1 MSEAAPRKFAESKTI
16 QQKILTIF
24 MKMIS
29 YANRYQWF
37 ALCLLLMSNLLQAQI
52 TDYQHLS
59 LQKAIEIG
67 LIQNKKIKISH
78 LKDEM
83 SETREKD
90 LKMEKLPDIEFHT
103 SYNQVT
109 NLFQHEDGVFA
120 KATKYNII
128 NGMYDFTLSASIPVY
143 MGGKIKN
150 TKKKAAIDTEIS
162 SLKTHL
168 NERQLKMEIITA
180 FLQIHHLKEQ
190 QRLINDKMKEDSVN
204 IKQVKALKANGVVT
218 VNEVLRTSLQ
228 LSNHKMSRT
237 ELDNDIQ
244 IAEHKLKTMLSLPE
258 NQEMHAETEDLISEN
273 AEIPYI
279 NELTETALHK
289 NESVE
294 IANKNLTLKE
304 LDQKITKANY
314 LPKITAGGEYFL
326 KYPNMMFFPPEP
338 YAYRLGMI
346 GINLTYPIENLYKNK
361 YKMQEA
367 KENITLAQLQIEE
380 NEENIRHEVYE
391 AFKKFEE
398 TEEKV
403 KIAEEAINQAK
414 ENYRIVKTKYANKL
428 SLITELIDAD
438 NAYLE
443 AQSNLISVKINR
455 QLKYYQLQY
464 TIGNL

>member
-1 MSEAAPRKFAESKTI
+1 MNI
-16 QQKILTIF
+16 ILN
-24 MKMIS
+24 
-29 YANRYQWF
+29 ACRYLCM
-37 ALCLLLMSNLLQAQI
+37 ALCLVLSSFLQSQMI
-52 TDYQHLS
+52 DYQHLS
-59 LQKAIEIG
+59 LQQAVEIG
-67 LIQNKKIKISH
+67 LKNNKNIQISH
-78 LKDEM
+78 LKQEM
-83 SETREKD
+83 SVTKEKD

-109 NLFQHEDGVFA
+109 NLFQHQNGVFN
-120 KATKYNII
+120 KATKYDII
-128 NGMYDFTLSASIPVY
+128 NGMYDFTLSASIPFY
-143 MGGKIKN
+143 MGGRIKN
-150 TKKKAAIDTEIS
+150 TEKKAAIDTEIS
-162 SLKTHL
+162 ALRTHL
-168 NERQLKMEIITA
+168 DERQLKMSIITA

-190 QRLINDKMKEDSVN
+190 QCLISDKMKEDSVN
-204 IKQVKALKANGVVT
+204 IKQVKALKTNGVVT

-228 LSNHKMSRT
+228 LSNHKMSWT

-244 IAEHKLKTMLSLPE
+244 IAEHKLKTILSLPE
-258 NQEMHAETEDLISEN
+258 NQETHVNTEDLISDK
-273 AEIPYI
+273 AEIPYVD
-279 NELTETALHK
+279 ELTQVALTK

-294 IANKNLTLKE
+294 ITHKNLYLKE

-314 LPKITAGGEYFL
+314 LPKITAGGEYFM

-346 GINLTYPIENLYKNK
+346 GVNLTYPIGNLYKNK

-367 KENITLAQLQIEE
+367 KENIDLARLQIEE
-380 NEENIRHEVYE
+380 NKENLRHDVYE
-391 AFKKFEE
+391 AYKKFEE
-398 TEEKV
+398 TDQKV

-414 ENYRIVKTKYANKL
+414 ENYRIVRTKYANKL

-443 AQSNLISVKINR
+443 AESNLISVKINR

>member
-1 MSEAAPRKFAESKTI
+1 M
-16 QQKILTIF
+16 IF
-24 MKMIS
+24 N
-29 YANRYQWF
+29 ACGYQCI
-37 ALCLLLMSNLLQAQI
+37 ALCLLLISSVLSSQVI
-52 TDYQHLS
+52 DYQHLN
-59 LQKAIEIG
+59 LQQAIELG
-67 LIQNKKIKISH
+67 LKNNKNIQISH
-78 LKDEM
+78 LKQAM
-83 SETREKD
+83 SQTKEKD
-90 LKMEKLPDIEFHT
+90 LAMEKLPDIEFHT

-109 NLFQHEDGVFA
+109 NLFQHENGVFG
-120 KATKYNII
+120 KATKYDVI

-143 MGGKIKN
+143 MGGRIKN
-150 TKKKAAIDTEIS
+150 TEKKAAIDTEIS
-162 SLKTHL
+162 TLKTHL
-168 NERQLKMEIITA
+168 DERQLTMEIITA
-180 FLQIHHLKEQ
+180 FLHIHHLKEQ
-190 QRLINDKMKEDSVN
+190 QMLINEKMKEDSVN

-228 LSNHKMSRT
+228 LSNHTMSWT

-244 IAEHKLKTMLSLPE
+244 IAEHKLKTILSLPE
-258 NQEMHAETEDLISEN
+258 HQEMHADTEDLISEK
-273 AEIPYI
+273 ATIPYI
-279 NELTETALHK
+279 EELTETALNK

-294 IANKNLTLKE
+294 ITHKNLSLRQ

-346 GINLTYPIENLYKNK
+346 GVNLTYPIESLYKNK

-367 KENITLAQLQIEE
+367 KENIDLAKLQIEE
-380 NEENIRHEVYE
+380 NEENVRHHVYE

-398 TEEKV
+398 TDQKV

-414 ENYRIVKTKYANKL
+414 ENYRIVRTKYVNKL

-443 AQSNLISVKINR
+443 ARSNLISVKINR

>member
-1 MSEAAPRKFAESKTI
+1 MNI
-16 QQKILTIF
+16 IF
-24 MKMIS
+24 N
-29 YANRYQWF
+29 ACRYLCM
-37 ALCLLLMSNLLQAQI
+37 ALCLLLSSFLHSQMI
-52 TDYQHLS
+52 DYQHLG
-59 LQKAIEIG
+59 LQQAVEIG
-67 LIQNKKIKISH
+67 LKNNKNIQISH
-78 LKDEM
+78 LKQEM
-83 SETREKD
+83 SATKEKD

-103 SYNQVT
+103 SYTQVT
-109 NLFQHEDGVFA
+109 NLYQHQNGVFN
-120 KATKYNII
+120 KATRYDAI

-150 TKKKAAIDTEIS
+150 TEKKAAIDTEIS
-162 SLKTHL
+162 ALRTHL
-168 NERQLKMEIITA
+168 DERQLTMEIITA

-190 QRLINDKMKEDSVN
+190 QSLINDKMKEDSVN

-228 LSNHKMSRT
+228 LSNHKMSWT

-244 IAEHKLKTMLSLPE
+244 IAEHKLKTILSLPE
-258 NQEMHAETEDLISEN
+258 IQEMHVNTEDLISEN
-273 AEIPYI
+273 AAIPYI
-279 NELTETALHK
+279 DDLTETALNK

-294 IANKNLTLKE
+294 ITHKNLSLKE

-338 YAYRLGMI
+338 YAYRLGMM
-346 GINLTYPIENLYKNK
+346 GVNLSYPIENLYKNK

-367 KENITLAQLQIEE
+367 RENIDLAKLQIAE
-380 NEENIRHEVYE
+380 NEEKIRHSVYE
-391 AFKKFEE
+391 AYKKFEE
-398 TEEKV
+398 TDQKV
-403 KIAEEAINQAK
+403 KIAEEAIDQAK
-414 ENYRIVKTKYANKL
+414 ENYRIVRTKYANKL

-438 NAYLE
+438 NTYLE
-443 AQSNLISVKINR
+443 AESNLISVKINR

>member
-1 MSEAAPRKFAESKTI
+1 
-16 QQKILTIF
+16 
-24 MKMIS
+24 MKMIFD
-29 YANRYQWF
+29 AHRYHCI
-37 ALCLLLMSNLLQAQI
+37 ALCLLLISNLFYSQM

-59 LQKAIEIG
+59 LQQAVEIG
-67 LIQNKKIKISH
+67 LKNNKNIQISH
-78 LKDEM
+78 LKNEM
-83 SETREKD
+83 SETKEKD

-109 NLFQHEDGVFA
+109 NLFQQENGVFG
-120 KATKYNII
+120 KATKYDII

-150 TKKKAAIDTEIS
+150 AEKKAAIDTEIS
-162 SLKTHL
+162 SLKTHQD
-168 NERQLKMEIITA
+168 ERQLTMEIITA

-190 QRLINDKMKEDSVN
+190 QGLINDKMKEDSIN

-228 LSNHKMSRT
+228 LSNHKMSWT

-244 IAEHKLKTMLSLPE
+244 IAEHKLKTILSLPE
-258 NQEMHAETEDLISEN
+258 NQEMHVNTEDLISEN
-273 AEIPYI
+273 AEIPYVD
-279 NELTETALHK
+279 ELTETALHK

-294 IANKNLTLKE
+294 MAHKNLSLKE

-346 GINLTYPIENLYKNK
+346 GVNLTYPIESLYKNK

-367 KENITLAQLQIEE
+367 KENINLAKLQIEE
-380 NEENIRHEVYE
+380 NEENIRHNVYE
-391 AFKKFEE
+391 AYKKFEE
-398 TEEKV
+398 TDQKV
-403 KIAEEAINQAK
+403 QIAEEAITQAK
-414 ENYRIVKTKYANKL
+414 ENYRIVRTKYANKL

>member
-83 SETREKD
+83 SETQEKD

-143 MGGKIKN
+143 MGGKIRN
-150 TKKKAAIDTEIS
+150 TEKKASIDTEIS

-204 IKQVKALKANGVVT
+204 IKQVKTLKENGVVT

-228 LSNHKMSRT
+228 LSNHKISRT

-258 NQEMHAETEDLISEN
+258 NLEMHAETEDLISEN

-279 NELTETALHK
+279 NELTE
-289 NESVE
+289 
-294 IANKNLTLKE
+294 IAFSRF
-304 LDQKITKANY
+304 I
-314 LPKITAGGEYFL
+314 I
-326 KYPNMMFFPPEP
+326 
-338 YAYRLGMI
+338 
-346 GINLTYPIENLYKNK
+346 
-361 YKMQEA
+361 
-367 KENITLAQLQIEE
+367 
-380 NEENIRHEVYE
+380 
-391 AFKKFEE
+391 
-398 TEEKV
+398 
-403 KIAEEAINQAK
+403 
-414 ENYRIVKTKYANKL
+414 
-428 SLITELIDAD
+428 
-438 NAYLE
+438 
-443 AQSNLISVKINR
+443 
-455 QLKYYQLQY
+455 
-464 TIGNL
+464 

>member
-1 MSEAAPRKFAESKTI
+1 
-16 QQKILTIF
+16 
-24 MKMIS
+24 MI
-29 YANRYQWF
+29 
-37 ALCLLLMSNLLQAQI
+37 
-52 TDYQHLS
+52 DYQHLG
-59 LQKAIEIG
+59 LQQAIEIG
-67 LIQNKKIKISH
+67 LKNNKNIQISH
-78 LKDEM
+78 LKQKM
-83 SETREKD
+83 SATKEKD

-109 NLFQHEDGVFA
+109 NLFQYQDGVFN
-120 KATKYNII
+120 KPTKYNAI

-150 TKKKAAIDTEIS
+150 TEKKATVDTEIS
-162 SLKTHL
+162 ALRTHL
-168 NERQLKMEIITA
+168 DERQLKMEVITA

-190 QRLINDKMKEDSVN
+190 QSLINDKMKEDSVN
-204 IKQVKALKANGVVT
+204 IKQVKVLKANGVVT

-228 LSNHKMSRT
+228 LSNHKMSWT

-244 IAEHKLKTMLSLPE
+244 IAEHKLKTILSLPE
-258 NQEMHAETEDLISEN
+258 QQEMHVDTEDLISDR
-273 AEIPYI
+273 AAIPYI
-279 NELTETALHK
+279 EELTETALNK

-294 IANKNLTLKE
+294 ITHKNLSLKE

-314 LPKITAGGEYFL
+314 LPKVVAGGEYFL

-346 GINLTYPIENLYKNK
+346 GLNLTYPIENLYKNK

-367 KENITLAQLQIEE
+367 RENIDLAKLQIEE
-380 NEENIRHEVYE
+380 NEEKVRHNVYE
-391 AFKKFEE
+391 AYKKFEE
-398 TEEKV
+398 TDQKV

-443 AQSNLISVKINR
+443 AESNLISVKINR

>member
-1 MSEAAPRKFAESKTI
+1 MNI
-16 QQKILTIF
+16 ILN
-24 MKMIS
+24 
-29 YANRYQWF
+29 ACRYMCIV
-37 ALCLLLMSNLLQAQI
+37 LCLLLSSFLHSQMI
-52 TDYQHLS
+52 DYQHLG
-59 LQKAIEIG
+59 LQQAVEIG
-67 LIQNKKIKISH
+67 LKNNKNIQISH
-78 LKDEM
+78 LKQEM
-83 SETREKD
+83 SVTKEKD

-109 NLFQHEDGVFA
+109 NLFQHQNGVFN
-120 KATKYNII
+120 KATKYDVI

-150 TKKKAAIDTEIS
+150 AEKKAAIDTEIS
-162 SLKTHL
+162 ALKTHL
-168 NERQLKMEIITA
+168 DERQLKMTIITA

-190 QRLINDKMKEDSVN
+190 QSLINDKMKEDSVN

-228 LSNHKMSRT
+228 LSNHKMSWT

-244 IAEHKLKTMLSLPE
+244 IAEHKLKTILSLPE
-258 NQEMHAETEDLISEN
+258 NQEIHVNTEDLISDN
-273 AEIPYI
+273 VAIPYVD
-279 NELTETALHK
+279 ELTETALNK

-294 IANKNLTLKE
+294 ITHKNLSLKE

-338 YAYRLGMI
+338 YAYRLGMV
-346 GINLTYPIENLYKNK
+346 GVNLTYPIENLYKNK
-361 YKMQEA
+361 YRMQEA
-367 KENITLAQLQIEE
+367 RENIDLAKLQIEE
-380 NEENIRHEVYE
+380 NEENVRHNVYE
-391 AFKKFEE
+391 AYKKFEE
-398 TEEKV
+398 TDQKV

-414 ENYRIVKTKYANKL
+414 ENYRIVRTKYANKL

-438 NAYLE
+438 NTYLE
-443 AQSNLISVKINR
+443 AESNLISVKINR

>member
-1 MSEAAPRKFAESKTI
+1 MNITPNAC
-16 QQKILTIF
+16 
-24 MKMIS
+24 S
-29 YANRYQWF
+29 YLCI
-37 ALCLLLMSNLLQAQI
+37 ALCSLLSSFLHSQMI
-52 TDYQHLS
+52 DYQHLG
-59 LQKAIEIG
+59 LQQAVEIG
-67 LIQNKKIKISH
+67 LKNNKNIQISH
-78 LKDEM
+78 LKHTM
-83 SETREKD
+83 SVTKEKD

-109 NLFQHEDGVFA
+109 NLFQHQNGVFN
-120 KATKYNII
+120 KATKYDVI
-128 NGMYDFTLSASIPVY
+128 NGMYDFTLSASIPIY

-150 TKKKAAIDTEIS
+150 TEKKAAIDAEIS
-162 SLKTHL
+162 ALKTHL
-168 NERQLKMEIITA
+168 DERQLKMEIITA

-190 QRLINDKMKEDSVN
+190 QNLIHDKMKEDSVN
-204 IKQVKALKANGVVT
+204 IKQVKTLKANGVVT

-228 LSNHKMSRT
+228 LSNHTMSWT

-244 IAEHKLKTMLSLPE
+244 IAEHQLKTILSLPE
-258 NQEMHAETEDLISEN
+258 NQEMHVDTENLISDSTSVPYIDQLMEN
-273 AEIPYI
+273 ALE
-279 NELTETALHK
+279 K

-294 IANKNLTLKE
+294 MTHKNLSLKE

-346 GINLTYPIENLYKNK
+346 GVNLTYPIENLYKNK
-361 YKMQEA
+361 YRMQEA
-367 KENITLAQLQIEE
+367 RENIDLAKLQIEE
-380 NEENIRHEVYE
+380 NEEKIRHNVYE
-391 AFKKFEE
+391 AYKKFEE
-398 TEEKV
+398 TDQKV
-403 KIAEEAINQAK
+403 KIAEEAIHQAK

-438 NAYLE
+438 NTYLE
-443 AQSNLISVKINR
+443 AESNLISVKINR

>member
-1 MSEAAPRKFAESKTI
+1 MNM
-16 QQKILTIF
+16 IF
-24 MKMIS
+24 N
-29 YANRYQWF
+29 ACRYQCI
-37 ALCLLLMSNLLQAQI
+37 ALCLLLSSLSHSQMI
-52 TDYQHLS
+52 DYQHLG
-59 LQKAIEIG
+59 LQQAIEIG
-67 LIQNKKIKISH
+67 LKNNKNIRISH
-78 LKDEM
+78 LKQEI
-83 SETREKD
+83 SATKEKD

-109 NLFQHEDGVFA
+109 NLFQYQDGILG
-120 KATKYNII
+120 KPTKYDVI

-150 TKKKAAIDTEIS
+150 TEKKAAIDTQIS
-162 SLKTHL
+162 ALRTHL
-168 NERQLKMEIITA
+168 DERQLKMEVITA

-190 QRLINDKMKEDSVN
+190 QSLINDKMKEDSVN

-228 LSNHKMSRT
+228 LSNHKMSWT

-244 IAEHKLKTMLSLPE
+244 IAEHKLKTILSLPE
-258 NQEMHAETEDLISEN
+258 QQEMHVDTEDLISDK
-273 AEIPYI
+273 AAIPYI
-279 NELTETALHK
+279 DELTETALSR

-294 IANKNLTLKE
+294 ITHKNLSLKE
-304 LDQKITKANY
+304 LDQKLTKANY

-346 GINLTYPIENLYKNK
+346 GLNLIYPIENLYKNK

-367 KENITLAQLQIEE
+367 RENIDLAKLQIEE
-380 NEENIRHEVYE
+380 NEEKVKHNVYE
-391 AFKKFEE
+391 AYKKFEE
-398 TEEKV
+398 TDQKV

-414 ENYRIVKTKYANKL
+414 ENYRIVRTKYANKL

-438 NAYLE
+438 NTYLE
-443 AQSNLISVKINR
+443 AESNLISVKINR

>member
-1 MSEAAPRKFAESKTI
+1 
-16 QQKILTIF
+16 
-24 MKMIS
+24 MI
-29 YANRYQWF
+29 
-37 ALCLLLMSNLLQAQI
+37 
-52 TDYQHLS
+52 DYQHLG
-59 LQKAIEIG
+59 LQQAVEIG
-67 LIQNKKIKISH
+67 LKNNKNIQISH
-78 LKDEM
+78 LKQEM
-83 SETREKD
+83 SVTKEKD

-109 NLFQHEDGVFA
+109 NLFQHQNGVFN
-120 KATKYNII
+120 KATKYDVI

-150 TKKKAAIDTEIS
+150 TEKKAAIDTEIS
-162 SLKTHL
+162 ALKTHL
-168 NERQLKMEIITA
+168 DERQLKMAIITA

-190 QRLINDKMKEDSVN
+190 QSLINDKMKEDSVN

-228 LSNHKMSRT
+228 LSNHKMSWT

-244 IAEHKLKTMLSLPE
+244 IAEHKLKTILSLPE
-258 NQEMHAETEDLISEN
+258 SQEMHVNTEDLISDN
-273 AEIPYI
+273 AAIPYVD
-279 NELTETALHK
+279 ELTETALSK

-294 IANKNLTLKE
+294 ITHKNLSLKE

-338 YAYRLGMI
+338 YAYRLGMV
-346 GINLTYPIENLYKNK
+346 GVNLTYPIENLYKNK
-361 YKMQEA
+361 YRMQEA
-367 KENITLAQLQIEE
+367 RENIDLAKLQIEE
-380 NEENIRHEVYE
+380 NEENVRHNVYE
-391 AFKKFEE
+391 AYKKFEE
-398 TEEKV
+398 TDQKV

-414 ENYRIVKTKYANKL
+414 ENYRIVRTKYANKL

-438 NAYLE
+438 NTYLE
-443 AQSNLISVKINR
+443 AESNLISVKINR

>member
-1 MSEAAPRKFAESKTI
+1 
-16 QQKILTIF
+16 
-24 MKMIS
+24 MI
-29 YANRYQWF
+29 
-37 ALCLLLMSNLLQAQI
+37 
-52 TDYQHLS
+52 DYQHLG
-59 LQKAIEIG
+59 LQQAVEIG
-67 LIQNKKIKISH
+67 LKNNKNIQISH
-78 LKDEM
+78 LKQEM
-83 SETREKD
+83 SVTKEKD

-109 NLFQHEDGVFA
+109 NLFQHENGVFN
-120 KATKYNII
+120 KATKYDVI

-150 TKKKAAIDTEIS
+150 TEKKAAIDTEIS

-168 NERQLKMEIITA
+168 DERQLTMEIITA

-190 QRLINDKMKEDSVN
+190 QSLINDKMKEDSVN

-228 LSNHKMSRT
+228 LSNHTMSWT
-237 ELDNDIQ
+237 ELNNDIQ
-244 IAEHKLKTMLSLPE
+244 IAEHKLKTILSLPE
-258 NQEMHAETEDLISEN
+258 SQEMHVNTEDLISDN
-273 AEIPYI
+273 ASIPYI

-289 NESVE
+289 NESVD
-294 IANKNLTLKE
+294 ITHKNLSLKE
-304 LDQKITKANY
+304 LDQKITRANY

-338 YAYRLGMI
+338 YAYRLGMV
-346 GINLTYPIENLYKNK
+346 GVNLTYPIENLYKNK

-367 KENITLAQLQIEE
+367 RENIDLAKLQIEE
-380 NEENIRHEVYE
+380 NEEKIRHNVYE
-391 AFKKFEE
+391 AYKKFEE
-398 TEEKV
+398 TDQKV
-403 KIAEEAINQAK
+403 KIAEEAITQAK
-414 ENYRIVKTKYANKL
+414 ENYRIVRTKYANKL

-438 NAYLE
+438 NTYLE
-443 AQSNLISVKINR
+443 AESNLISIKINR

>member
-1 MSEAAPRKFAESKTI
+1 M
-16 QQKILTIF
+16 IF
-24 MKMIS
+24 NACK
-29 YANRYQWF
+29 YQCI
-37 ALCLLLMSNLLQAQI
+37 ALCLLLVSSLLHSQMA
-52 TDYQHLS
+52 DYQHLS
-59 LQKAIEIG
+59 LQQALETG
-67 LIQNKKIKISH
+67 LKNNKKIRMSH
-78 LKDEM
+78 LQQEM
-83 SETREKD
+83 AVTKEKD

-109 NLFQHEDGVFA
+109 NLFQHQDGLFN
-120 KATKYNII
+120 KATKYDAI

-150 TKKKAAIDTEIS
+150 SEKKASIDTEIS
-162 SLKTHL
+162 SLRTHAD
-168 NERQLKMEIITA
+168 ERQLKMEIITA

-190 QRLINDKMKEDSVN
+190 QSLINDKMKEDSVN
-204 IKQVKALKANGVVT
+204 IRQVKVLKSNGVVT

-228 LSNHKMSRT
+228 LSNHKMSWT

-244 IAEHKLKTMLSLPE
+244 IAEHKLKTILSLPE
-258 NQEMHAETEDLISEN
+258 NLEMHVDTEDLISDK
-273 AEIPYI
+273 ADIPYI
-279 NELTETALHK
+279 NEVTETALHK

-294 IANKNLTLKE
+294 ITHKNLSLKE
-304 LDQKITKANY
+304 LEQKITKANY

-346 GINLTYPIENLYKNK
+346 GINLTYPIGNLYKNK

-367 KENITLAQLQIEE
+367 KENIDMAKLQIEE
-380 NEENIRHEVYE
+380 NEEKIRHSVYE
-391 AFKKFEE
+391 AYKKFEE
-398 TEEKV
+398 TEQKV
-403 KIAEEAINQAK
+403 RIAEEAIEQAK
-414 ENYRIVKTKYANKL
+414 ENYRIVRTKYANKL

-464 TIGNL
+464 AIGNL

>member
-1 MSEAAPRKFAESKTI
+1 M
-16 QQKILTIF
+16 IF
-24 MKMIS
+24 N
-29 YANRYQWF
+29 ACRYQGI
-37 ALCLLLMSNLLQAQI
+37 ALCLLLISSFLHSQMIDNQS
-52 TDYQHLS
+52 LS
-59 LQKAIEIG
+59 LQQAVELG
-67 LIQNKKIKISH
+67 LKNNKNIKISH
-78 LKDEM
+78 LKQQM
-83 SETREKD
+83 SETKEKD

-103 SYNQVT
+103 SYTQVS
-109 NLFQHEDGVFA
+109 NLFQHENGVFG
-120 KATKYNII
+120 KATKYDVI
-128 NGMYDFTLSASIPVY
+128 NGMYDFTLSASIPLY

-150 TKKKAAIDTEIS
+150 TEKKASIDTEIS

-168 NERQLKMEIITA
+168 DERQLTMEIITA

-190 QRLINDKMKEDSVN
+190 QHLINDKMKEDSVN

-228 LSNHKMSRT
+228 LSNHKMSWT

-244 IAEHKLKTMLSLPE
+244 IAEHKLKTILSLPE
-258 NQEMHAETEDLISEN
+258 NQEMHVNTEDLISDK
-273 AEIPYI
+273 AEIPYVD
-279 NELTETALHK
+279 ELTETALTK

-294 IANKNLTLKE
+294 MTHKNLSLKQ
-304 LDQKITKANY
+304 LDQKITRANY
-314 LPKITAGGEYFL
+314 LPKITAAGEYFL

-346 GINLTYPIENLYKNK
+346 GVNLTYPIENLYKNK

-367 KENITLAQLQIEE
+367 KENIDLARLQIEE
-380 NEENIRHEVYE
+380 NDENVRHNVYE
-391 AFKKFEE
+391 AYKKFEE
-398 TEEKV
+398 TDQKV

-414 ENYRIVKTKYANKL
+414 ENYRIVRTKYINKL

-438 NAYLE
+438 NANLE

>member
-1 MSEAAPRKFAESKTI
+1 
-16 QQKILTIF
+16 
-24 MKMIS
+24 MI
-29 YANRYQWF
+29 
-37 ALCLLLMSNLLQAQI
+37 
-52 TDYQHLS
+52 DYQHLG
-59 LQKAIEIG
+59 LQQAVEIG
-67 LIQNKKIKISH
+67 LKNNKNIQISH
-78 LKDEM
+78 LKQEM
-83 SETREKD
+83 SVTKEKD

-109 NLFQHEDGVFA
+109 NLFQHQNGVFN
-120 KATKYNII
+120 KATKYDVI

-150 TKKKAAIDTEIS
+150 TERKAAIDTEIS
-162 SLKTHL
+162 ALKTHL
-168 NERQLKMEIITA
+168 DERQLKMSIITA

-190 QRLINDKMKEDSVN
+190 QSLINDKMKEDSVN
-204 IKQVKALKANGVVT
+204 IRQVKALKANGVVT

-228 LSNHKMSRT
+228 LSNHKMSWT

-244 IAEHKLKTMLSLPE
+244 IAEHKLKTILSLPE
-258 NQEMHAETEDLISEN
+258 NQEMHVNTEDLISDN
-273 AEIPYI
+273 AAIPYVD
-279 NELTETALHK
+279 ELTETALNK

-294 IANKNLTLKE
+294 ITHKNLSLKE

-338 YAYRLGMI
+338 YAYRLGMV
-346 GINLTYPIENLYKNK
+346 GVNLTYPIENLYKNK
-361 YKMQEA
+361 YRMQEA
-367 KENITLAQLQIEE
+367 RENIDLAKLQIEE
-380 NEENIRHEVYE
+380 NEENVRHNVYE
-391 AFKKFEE
+391 AYKKFEE
-398 TEEKV
+398 TDQKV

-414 ENYRIVKTKYANKL
+414 KNYRIVKTKYANKL

-443 AQSNLISVKINR
+443 AESNLISVKINR

>member
-1 MSEAAPRKFAESKTI
+1 M
-16 QQKILTIF
+16 IF
-24 MKMIS
+24 N
-29 YANRYQWF
+29 ACRYQCI
-37 ALCLLLMSNLLQAQI
+37 ALCLLLSSLSHSQMI
-52 TDYQHLS
+52 DYQHLG
-59 LQKAIEIG
+59 LQQAIEIG
-67 LIQNKKIKISH
+67 LKNNKNIRISH
-78 LKDEM
+78 LKQEM
-83 SETREKD
+83 SATKEKD

-109 NLFQHEDGVFA
+109 NLFQYQDGVLG
-120 KATKYNII
+120 KSTKYDVI

-150 TKKKAAIDTEIS
+150 TEKKAAIDTQIS
-162 SLKTHL
+162 ALRTHL
-168 NERQLKMEIITA
+168 DERQLKMEVITA

-190 QRLINDKMKEDSVN
+190 QSLINDKMKEDSVN

-228 LSNHKMSRT
+228 LSNHKMSWT

-244 IAEHKLKTMLSLPE
+244 IAEHKLKTILSLPE
-258 NQEMHAETEDLISEN
+258 QQEMHVDTEDLISDK
-273 AEIPYI
+273 AAIPYI
-279 NELTETALHK
+279 DELTETALSR

-294 IANKNLTLKE
+294 ITHKNLSLKE
-304 LDQKITKANY
+304 LDQKLTKANY

-346 GINLTYPIENLYKNK
+346 GLNLIYPIENLYKNK

-367 KENITLAQLQIEE
+367 RENIDLAKLQIEE
-380 NEENIRHEVYE
+380 NEEKVKHNVYE
-391 AFKKFEE
+391 AYKKFEE
-398 TEEKV
+398 TDQKV

-414 ENYRIVKTKYANKL
+414 ENYRIVRTKYANKL

-438 NAYLE
+438 NTYLE
-443 AQSNLISVKINR
+443 AESNLISVKINR

>member
-1 MSEAAPRKFAESKTI
+1 
-16 QQKILTIF
+16 
-24 MKMIS
+24 MIS
-29 YANRYQWF
+29 F
-37 ALCLLLMSNLLQAQI
+37 NLQSQVIDL
-52 TDYQHLS
+52 QHLA
-59 LQKAIEIG
+59 LQEAIEIG
-67 LIQNKKIKISH
+67 LKNNKNIKISH
-78 LKDEM
+78 LKNEM
-83 SETREKD
+83 SETKEKD

-109 NLFQHEDGVFA
+109 NLFQHEDGVFS

-150 TKKKAAIDTEIS
+150 TEKKAAIDTEIS

-168 NERQLKMEIITA
+168 DERQLKMEIITA

-190 QRLINDKMKEDSVN
+190 QSLINDKMKEDSVN
-204 IKQVKALKANGVVT
+204 IKQVKSLKANGVVT

-228 LSNHKMSRT
+228 LSNHKMSWT

-244 IAEHKLKTMLSLPE
+244 IAEHKLKTILSLPE
-258 NQEMHAETEDLISEN
+258 TQEMHVDTEDLISEN

-279 NELTETALHK
+279 DELTETALHK

-294 IANKNLTLKE
+294 MANKNLSLKE

-338 YAYRLGMI
+338 YAYRLGML
-346 GINLTYPIENLYKNK
+346 GVNLTYPIENLYKNK
-361 YKMQEA
+361 YKMQES
-367 KENITLAQLQIEE
+367 KENINLAKLQIEE
-380 NEENIRHEVYE
+380 NEENIRHNVYE
-391 AFKKFEE
+391 AYKKFEE
-398 TEEKV
+398 TDQKV
-403 KIAEEAINQAK
+403 KISEEAITQAK
-414 ENYRIVKTKYANKL
+414 ENYRIVRTKYANKL

>member
-1 MSEAAPRKFAESKTI
+1 MNITFNA
-16 QQKILTIF
+16 
-24 MKMIS
+24 
-29 YANRYQWF
+29 YRYLYI
-37 ALCLLLMSNLLQAQI
+37 ALCLLLSSFLHSQMI
-52 TDYQHLS
+52 DYQHLG
-59 LQKAIEIG
+59 LQQAVEIG
-67 LIQNKKIKISH
+67 LKNNKNIQISH
-78 LKDEM
+78 LKQEM
-83 SETREKD
+83 SVTKEKD

-109 NLFQHEDGVFA
+109 NLFQHENGVFN
-120 KATKYNII
+120 KATKYDVI

-150 TKKKAAIDTEIS
+150 TEKKTAIDTEIS

-168 NERQLKMEIITA
+168 DERQLTMEIITA

-190 QRLINDKMKEDSVN
+190 QSLINDKMKEDSVN

-228 LSNHKMSRT
+228 LSNHTMSWT

-244 IAEHKLKTMLSLPE
+244 IAEHKLKTILSLPE
-258 NQEMHAETEDLISEN
+258 SQEMHVNTEDLISDN
-273 AEIPYI
+273 ASIPYI

-294 IANKNLTLKE
+294 ITHKNLSLKE
-304 LDQKITKANY
+304 LDQKITRANY

-338 YAYRLGMI
+338 YAYRLGMV
-346 GINLTYPIENLYKNK
+346 GVNLTYPIENLYKNK

-367 KENITLAQLQIEE
+367 RENIDLAKLQIEE
-380 NEENIRHEVYE
+380 NEEKIRHSVYE
-391 AFKKFEE
+391 AYKKFEE
-398 TEEKV
+398 TDQKV
-403 KIAEEAINQAK
+403 KIAEEAITQAK
-414 ENYRIVKTKYANKL
+414 ENYRIVRTKYANKL

-438 NAYLE
+438 NTYLE
-443 AQSNLISVKINR
+443 AESNLISIKINR

>member
-1 MSEAAPRKFAESKTI
+1 MNI
-16 QQKILTIF
+16 IF
-24 MKMIS
+24 N
-29 YANRYQWF
+29 ACRYLCM
-37 ALCLLLMSNLLQAQI
+37 ALCLLLSSFLHSQMI
-52 TDYQHLS
+52 DYQHLG
-59 LQKAIEIG
+59 LQQAVEIG
-67 LIQNKKIKISH
+67 LKNNKNIQISH
-78 LKDEM
+78 LKQEM
-83 SETREKD
+83 SATKEKD

-103 SYNQVT
+103 SYTQVT
-109 NLFQHEDGVFA
+109 NLYQHQNGVFN
-120 KATKYNII
+120 KATRYDAI

-150 TKKKAAIDTEIS
+150 TEKKAAIDTEIS
-162 SLKTHL
+162 ALRTHL
-168 NERQLKMEIITA
+168 DERQLTMEIITA

-190 QRLINDKMKEDSVN
+190 QSLINDKMKEDSVN

-228 LSNHKMSRT
+228 LSNHKMSWT

-244 IAEHKLKTMLSLPE
+244 IAEHKLKTILSLPE
-258 NQEMHAETEDLISEN
+258 IQEMHVNTEDLISEN
-273 AEIPYI
+273 AAIPYI
-279 NELTETALHK
+279 DDLTETALNK

-294 IANKNLTLKE
+294 ITHKNLSLKE

-338 YAYRLGMI
+338 YAYRLGMM
-346 GINLTYPIENLYKNK
+346 GVNLIYPIENLYKNK

-367 KENITLAQLQIEE
+367 RENIDLAKLQIAE
-380 NEENIRHEVYE
+380 NEEKIRHSVYE
-391 AFKKFEE
+391 AYKKFEE
-398 TEEKV
+398 TDQKV
-403 KIAEEAINQAK
+403 KIAEEAIDQAK
-414 ENYRIVKTKYANKL
+414 ENYRIVRTKYANKL

-438 NAYLE
+438 NTYLE
-443 AQSNLISVKINR
+443 AESNLISVKINR

>member
-1 MSEAAPRKFAESKTI
+1 MNI
-16 QQKILTIF
+16 ILN
-24 MKMIS
+24 
-29 YANRYQWF
+29 ACRYMCI
-37 ALCLLLMSNLLQAQI
+37 ALCLLLSSFLHSQMI
-52 TDYQHLS
+52 DYQHLG
-59 LQKAIEIG
+59 LKQAIEIG
-67 LIQNKKIKISH
+67 LKNNKNIQISH
-78 LKDEM
+78 LKQEI
-83 SETREKD
+83 SVTKEKD

-109 NLFQHEDGVFA
+109 NLFQHQNGVFN
-120 KATKYNII
+120 KATKYDVI

-150 TKKKAAIDTEIS
+150 TEKKAAIDTEIS
-162 SLKTHL
+162 ALKTHL
-168 NERQLKMEIITA
+168 DERQLKMTIITA

-190 QRLINDKMKEDSVN
+190 QSLINDKMKEDSVN

-228 LSNHKMSRT
+228 LSNHKMSWT

-244 IAEHKLKTMLSLPE
+244 IAEHKLKTILSLPE
-258 NQEMHAETEDLISEN
+258 NQEIHVNTEDLISDN
-273 AEIPYI
+273 AAIPYVD
-279 NELTETALHK
+279 ELTETALNK

-294 IANKNLTLKE
+294 ITHKNLSLKE

-338 YAYRLGMI
+338 YAYRLGMV

-361 YKMQEA
+361 YRMQEA
-367 KENITLAQLQIEE
+367 RENIDLAKLQIEE
-380 NEENIRHEVYE
+380 NEENVRHNVYE
-391 AFKKFEE
+391 AYKKFEE
-398 TEEKV
+398 TDQKV

-414 ENYRIVKTKYANKL
+414 ENYRIVRTKYANKL

-438 NAYLE
+438 NTYLE
-443 AQSNLISVKINR
+443 AESNLISVKINR

>member
-1 MSEAAPRKFAESKTI
+1 M
-16 QQKILTIF
+16 IF
-24 MKMIS
+24 N
-29 YANRYQWF
+29 ACRYQCMS
-37 ALCLLLMSNLLQAQI
+37 LCLLLAGSFLQSQMI
-52 TDYQHLS
+52 DYQRLS
-59 LQKAIEIG
+59 LQQAIETG
-67 LIQNKKIKISH
+67 LKNNKNIQISH
-78 LKDEM
+78 LKQEM
-83 SETREKD
+83 SVTREKD
-90 LKMEKLPDIEFHT
+90 LAMEKLPDIEFHT

-109 NLFQHEDGVFA
+109 NLFQHQNGFFN
-120 KATKYNII
+120 KATKYDII

-150 TKKKAAIDTEIS
+150 TEKKASIDTEIS
-162 SLKTHL
+162 ALKTHRD
-168 NERQLKMEIITA
+168 ERQLKMEIITA

-190 QRLINDKMKEDSVN
+190 LSLINNKMKEDSIN
-204 IKQVKALKANGVVT
+204 IKQVKSLKANGVVT

-228 LSNHKMSRT
+228 LSNHTMSWT

-244 IAEHKLKTMLSLPE
+244 IAEHKLKTILSLPE
-258 NQEMHAETEDLISEN
+258 NQEMHVDTEDLISDR

-294 IANKNLTLKE
+294 MTHKNLSLKV
-304 LDQKITKANY
+304 LDQKIIKANY
-314 LPKITAGGEYFL
+314 LPKITAGGEYFI

-338 YAYRLGMI
+338 YAYRLGML
-346 GINLTYPIENLYKNK
+346 GVNLTYPIENLYKNK

-367 KENITLAQLQIEE
+367 RENIDLAKLQIEE
-380 NEENIRHEVYE
+380 NDENVRHNVYE
-391 AFKKFEE
+391 AYKKFEE
-398 TEEKV
+398 TDQKV
-403 KIAEEAINQAK
+403 KIAEEAIGQAK

-443 AQSNLISVKINR
+443 AESNLISVKINR

>member
-1 MSEAAPRKFAESKTI
+1 MNI
-16 QQKILTIF
+16 ILN
-24 MKMIS
+24 
-29 YANRYQWF
+29 ACRYMCI
-37 ALCLLLMSNLLQAQI
+37 ALCLLLSSFLHSQMI
-52 TDYQHLS
+52 DYQHLG
-59 LQKAIEIG
+59 LKQAIEIG
-67 LIQNKKIKISH
+67 LKNNKNIQISH
-78 LKDEM
+78 LKQEM
-83 SETREKD
+83 SVTKEKD

-109 NLFQHEDGVFA
+109 NLFQHQNGVFN
-120 KATKYNII
+120 KATKYDVI

-150 TKKKAAIDTEIS
+150 TEKKAAIDTEIS
-162 SLKTHL
+162 ALKTHL
-168 NERQLKMEIITA
+168 DERQLKMTIITA

-190 QRLINDKMKEDSVN
+190 QSLINDKMKEDSVN

-228 LSNHKMSRT
+228 LSNHKMSWT

-244 IAEHKLKTMLSLPE
+244 IAEHKLKTILSLPE
-258 NQEMHAETEDLISEN
+258 NQEIHVNTEDLISDN
-273 AEIPYI
+273 AAIPYVD
-279 NELTETALHK
+279 ELTETALNK

-294 IANKNLTLKE
+294 ITHKNLSLKE

-338 YAYRLGMI
+338 YAYRLGMV
-346 GINLTYPIENLYKNK
+346 GVNLTYPIENLYKNK
-361 YKMQEA
+361 YRMQEA
-367 KENITLAQLQIEE
+367 RENIDLAKLQIEE
-380 NEENIRHEVYE
+380 NEENVRHNVYE
-391 AFKKFEE
+391 AYKKFEE
-398 TEEKV
+398 TDQKV

-414 ENYRIVKTKYANKL
+414 ENYRIVRTKYANKL

-438 NAYLE
+438 NTYLE
-443 AQSNLISVKINR
+443 AESNLISVKINR

>member
-1 MSEAAPRKFAESKTI
+1 
-16 QQKILTIF
+16 
-24 MKMIS
+24 MI
-29 YANRYQWF
+29 
-37 ALCLLLMSNLLQAQI
+37 
-52 TDYQHLS
+52 DYQHLG
-59 LQKAIEIG
+59 LQQAVEIG
-67 LIQNKKIKISH
+67 LKNNKNIQISH
-78 LKDEM
+78 LKHTM
-83 SETREKD
+83 SVTKEKD

-109 NLFQHEDGVFA
+109 NLFQHQNGVFN
-120 KATKYNII
+120 KATKYDVI

-150 TKKKAAIDTEIS
+150 TEKKAAIDTEIS
-162 SLKTHL
+162 ALKTHL
-168 NERQLKMEIITA
+168 DERQLKMEIITA

-190 QRLINDKMKEDSVN
+190 QNLIHDKMKEDSVN
-204 IKQVKALKANGVVT
+204 IKQVKTLKANGVVT

-228 LSNHKMSRT
+228 LSNHTMSWT

-244 IAEHKLKTMLSLPE
+244 IAEHQLKTILSLPE
-258 NQEMHAETEDLISEN
+258 NQELHVDTENLISDSTSVPYIDQLMEN
-273 AEIPYI
+273 ALE
-279 NELTETALHK
+279 K

-294 IANKNLTLKE
+294 MTHKNLSLKE

-346 GINLTYPIENLYKNK
+346 GVNLTYPIENLYKNK
-361 YKMQEA
+361 YRMQEA
-367 KENITLAQLQIEE
+367 RENIDLAKLQIEE
-380 NEENIRHEVYE
+380 NEEKIRHNVYE
-391 AFKKFEE
+391 AYKKFEE
-398 TEEKV
+398 TDQKV
-403 KIAEEAINQAK
+403 KIAEEAIHQAQ

-438 NAYLE
+438 NTYLE
-443 AQSNLISVKINR
+443 AESNLISVKINR

>member
-1 MSEAAPRKFAESKTI
+1 
-16 QQKILTIF
+16 
-24 MKMIS
+24 MI
-29 YANRYQWF
+29 
-37 ALCLLLMSNLLQAQI
+37 
-52 TDYQHLS
+52 DYQHLG
-59 LQKAIEIG
+59 LQQAIEIG
-67 LIQNKKIKISH
+67 MKNNKNIQISH
-78 LKDEM
+78 LKQEM
-83 SETREKD
+83 SVTKEKD

-103 SYNQVT
+103 SYTQVT
-109 NLFQHEDGVFA
+109 NLFQYQDGVFN
-120 KATKYNII
+120 KPTKYDAI

-150 TKKKAAIDTEIS
+150 TEKKAAIDTEIS
-162 SLKTHL
+162 TLKTHL
-168 NERQLKMEIITA
+168 DERQLKMQIITA

-190 QRLINDKMKEDSVN
+190 LSLINDKMKEDSVN

-228 LSNHKMSRT
+228 LSNHTMSRT

-244 IAEHKLKTMLSLPE
+244 IAEHKLKTILSLPE
-258 NQEMHAETEDLISEN
+258 GQEMHVDTEDLISDK
-273 AEIPYI
+273 AAIPYI
-279 NELTETALHK
+279 DELTETALNK

-294 IANKNLTLKE
+294 ITHKNLSLKE

-346 GINLTYPIENLYKNK
+346 GMNLTYPIENLYKNK

-367 KENITLAQLQIEE
+367 KENINLAKLQIEE
-380 NEENIRHEVYE
+380 NEEKIRHNVYE
-391 AFKKFEE
+391 AYKKFEE
-398 TEEKV
+398 TDQKV

-414 ENYRIVKTKYANKL
+414 ENYRIVRTKYANKL

-438 NAYLE
+438 NSYLE
-443 AQSNLISVKINR
+443 AESNLISVKINR

>member
-1 MSEAAPRKFAESKTI
+1 M
-16 QQKILTIF
+16 IF
-24 MKMIS
+24 N
-29 YANRYQWF
+29 ACRYQCI
-37 ALCLLLMSNLLQAQI
+37 ALCLLLSSLSHSQMI
-52 TDYQHLS
+52 DYQHLG
-59 LQKAIEIG
+59 LQQAIEIG
-67 LIQNKKIKISH
+67 LKNNKNIRISH
-78 LKDEM
+78 LKQEM
-83 SETREKD
+83 SATKEKD

-109 NLFQHEDGVFA
+109 NLFQYQDGVLG
-120 KATKYNII
+120 KPTKYDVI

-150 TKKKAAIDTEIS
+150 TEKKAAIDTQIS
-162 SLKTHL
+162 ALRTHL
-168 NERQLKMEIITA
+168 DERQLKMEVITA

-190 QRLINDKMKEDSVN
+190 QNLINDKMKEDSVN

-228 LSNHKMSRT
+228 LSNHKMSWT

-244 IAEHKLKTMLSLPE
+244 IAEHKLKTILSLPE
-258 NQEMHAETEDLISEN
+258 QQEMHVDTEDLISDR
-273 AEIPYI
+273 AAIPYI
-279 NELTETALHK
+279 DKLTETALSR

-294 IANKNLTLKE
+294 ITHKNLSLKE
-304 LDQKITKANY
+304 LDQKLTKANY

-346 GINLTYPIENLYKNK
+346 GLNLIYPIENLYKNK

-367 KENITLAQLQIEE
+367 RENIDMAKLQIEE
-380 NEENIRHEVYE
+380 NEEKVKHNVYE
-391 AFKKFEE
+391 AYKKFEE
-398 TEEKV
+398 TDQKV

-414 ENYRIVKTKYANKL
+414 ENYRIVRTKYANKL

-438 NAYLE
+438 NTYLE
-443 AQSNLISVKINR
+443 AESNLISVKINR